1 MLKKLLVALI
11 ALALP
16 FLLVVT
22 SIRIIANDWF
32 IHFEYSRPDF
42 PPDQFGFTLDQRTPL
57 ALTGMHSVLPDSEG
71 IVLLER
77 ATLPDGSP
85 AFNAREIGHMTD
97 VRVLISKVYPIELT
111 GVALIVILAIVL
123 NRSRQWRDAVPNG
136 LRWGSALTLTILAV
150 LIAYMLINFD
160 SFFLQFH
167 QLFFQGT
174 TFMFLFTDTLIRLY
188 PVQFWSDAAILIGAM
203 TVVFSIALLIT
214 SGWWLRRVNKSNVM
228 VSEAKQ
234 SPNRV

>member
-1 MLKKLLVALI
+1 MLKKILIAFI

-16 FLLVVT
+16 LLLVVT
-22 SIRIIANDWF
+22 SIRVIASDWF

-42 PPDQFGFTLDQRTPL
+42 PPDQFGFTLEQRTPL
-57 ALTGMHSVLPDSEG
+57 ALIGMQSVLPDSQG

-85 AFNAREIGHMTD
+85 AFNEREIGHMTD
-97 VRVLISKVYPIELT
+97 VRVLISKVYPIELI
-111 GVALIVILAIVL
+111 GLALIVILAVLL
-123 NRSRQWRDAVPNG
+123 NRSIHWRDAVPNG
-136 LRWGSALTLTILAV
+136 LLLGSILTLAILGM
-150 LIAYMLINFD
+150 LIAYIFVNFD

-188 PVQFWSDAAILIGAM
+188 PVQFWSDAAITIGAM
-203 TVVFSIALLIT
+203 TTVCALFLLIG
-214 SGWWLRRVNKSNVM
+214 SIWWLRRLKKANVIA
-228 VSEAKQ
+228 SKARQ
-234 SPNRV
+234 SLDRI